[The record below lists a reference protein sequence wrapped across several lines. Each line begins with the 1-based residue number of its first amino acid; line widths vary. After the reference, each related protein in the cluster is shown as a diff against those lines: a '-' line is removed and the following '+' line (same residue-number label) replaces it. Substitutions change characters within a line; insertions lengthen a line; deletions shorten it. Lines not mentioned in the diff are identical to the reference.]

1 MVSQTKASA
10 ISQTCGHT
18 GDAALSFSDTTLAAE
33 TCEELFTP
41 RAPHIAL
48 SLSGVEIISNGSG
61 SHHQLRCGQLDDE
74 RSFITILRAANPGQP
89 AERLQCFICAPG
101 SSTSGWT

>member
-1 MVSQTKASA
+1 MQPYIYESPTWLLF
-10 ISQTCGHT
+10 T

-48 SLSGVEIISNGSG
+48 SLSGIEIISNGSG
-61 SHHQLRCGQLDDE
+61 SHHQLRCFAKTCLL
-74 RSFITILRAANPGQP
+74 ITTRINNRTPPCCGAAAWNLRAAMR
-89 AERLQCFICAPG
+89 RLNLA
-101 SSTSGWT
+101 TLVLM

>member
-1 MVSQTKASA
+1 MCALLV
-10 ISQTCGHT
+10 

-48 SLSGVEIISNGSG
+48 SLSGIEIISNGSG
-61 SHHQLRCGQLDDE
+61 SHHQLRYFKQTAVAHRTDG
-74 RSFITILRAANPGQP
+74 RSRSSESPVHHEPPWRYVCLATLILCEPR
-89 AERLQCFICAPG
+89 
-101 SSTSGWT
+101 

>member
-1 MVSQTKASA
+1 MGVRQPTPRLQCNNLLLA
-10 ISQTCGHT
+10 

-48 SLSGVEIISNGSG
+48 SLSGIEIISNGSG
-61 SHHQLRCGQLDDE
+61 SHHQLRCFYACRVTVRAQTDGLNSV
-74 RSFITILRAANPGQP
+74 RVHMLCCGLLR
-89 AERLQCFICAPG
+89 F
-101 SSTSGWT
+101 S